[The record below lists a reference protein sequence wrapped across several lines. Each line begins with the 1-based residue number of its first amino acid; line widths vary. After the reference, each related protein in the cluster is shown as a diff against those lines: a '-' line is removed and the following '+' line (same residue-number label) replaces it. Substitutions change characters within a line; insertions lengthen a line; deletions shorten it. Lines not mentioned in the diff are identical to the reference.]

1 MGKIGSIILICFGGF
16 FALLSIILFVV
27 SLTDG
32 FLSILSAIFLILI
45 AVMLLNLGLSAFI
58 SENFLLTKKFSN
70 KQLWLGILAS
80 FILSISL
87 SQLNDKDEEVA
98 EQVVNEPNETAQSSE
113 AEETEEAE
121 QTEEEKKQAERE
133 KKAEEKRKAEAR
145 KKREAEKEKKQAA
158 QLALAEK
165 IINNLNALPKEK
177 DAMEDRT
184 YYFNTY
190 LKNYTNVYQ
199 VYPYLLS
206 NQTLPTASELVE
218 DPNTLRLKMFI
229 RYSYVGDNWLF
240 VESLD
245 IKTPNK
251 KYDHYGMSFSDWE
264 RDNEAGDVWEWY
276 NEYVSVEDDLSK
288 YEDMASA
295 SSVLVRFN
303 GKQYYD
309 DHSLGANERA
319 ALKQIVTIFKDY
331 QTLYNS
337 VP

>member
-1 MGKIGSIILICFGGF
+1 MKKIGSIILICFGGF

-32 FLSILSAIFLILI
+32 FLSILSAIFFILI
-45 AVMLLNLGLSAFI
+45 AVILLNLGLSAFI
-58 SENFLLTKKFSN
+58 NENFLLTKKFSN

-80 FILSISL
+80 FILSISF
-87 SQLNDKDEEVA
+87 SELNDKEEEVA
-98 EQVVNEPNETAQSSE
+98 EQVVNEPDETAQSSE
-113 AEETEEAE
+113 TEEVE

-133 KKAEEKRKAEAR
+133 KKAEEKRKAAAR
-145 KKREAEKEKKQAA
+145 KKRAAEKEKKQAT
-158 QLALAEK
+158 QLALAQK
-165 IINNLNALPKEK
+165 ILNNLNALPKEK

-206 NQTLPTASELVE
+206 SQTLPTASELVE
-218 DPNTLRLKMFI
+218 DPNTLSLAMFI
-229 RYSYVGDNWLF
+229 RYSYVGDEWLF
-240 VESLD
+240 VESLN
-245 IKTPNK
+245 IKTPDK

-295 SSVLVRFN
+295 SSVLIRFN
-303 GKQYYD
+303 GEQYYD
-309 DHSLGANERA
+309 DHSLSANELA

-331 QTLYNS
+331 QTLYDS
-337 VP
+337 VQ